1 MNKTSTHKDHRQAT
15 SATGQTDNGL
25 EGTPI
30 TLKIPEEATERIVSR
45 LNFGRSAEKIRAL

>member
-1 MNKTSTHKDHRQAT
+1 MNKTSSHKDHRQAT

-30 TLKIPEEATERIVSR
+30 TLKIPAEATERIVSR
-45 LNFGRSAEKIRAL
+45 MNCGRSAEKIRAL